1 MSTTITPVAAQA
13 IADELNGY
21 IMSGQAGVCVFR
33 PDGSGG
39 QFYPPDSY
47 GFGPGVLVFP
57 VPQMP
62 RDRYTAASIIA
73 AVSTPE
79 ETLPPQREAYTLE
92 WDGTIG
98 ALQAVVQEEAGY
110 VLTDVAQGGRLGV
123 EAAVMLADAELAAVV
138 RRLKATGT
146 VWVSDR

>member
-1 MSTTITPVAAQA
+1 MSITITPEAAQS

-47 GFGPGVLVFP
+47 GFGPGVLVFT
-57 VPQMP
+57 VPQT
-62 RDRYTAASIIA
+62 RRHRYTAARIIA
-73 AVSTPE
+73 ATSAPE
-79 ETLPPQREAYTLE
+79 GVLPPQREAYTIE

-98 ALQAVVQEEAGY
+98 ALQAVVQEETGR
-110 VLTDVAQGGRLGV
+110 VLTDVQAGGRLGV
-123 EAAVMLADAELAAVV
+123 QAEVMLSDAELAAVE
-138 RRLKATGT
+138 RQLRATGT
-146 VWVSDR
+146 AWVSDR